1 MRARGRGRAIA
12 FRIIDWCVRFS
23 CINVCVEEGRERD
36 CGGDADDGCQR
47 EHKSHHDAS
56 KVARDH
62 GVDNDEDVLI
72 TEITE
77 AQEDADGEEEDEEIE
92 VHEERGPGSR
102 LMFRD

>member
-1 MRARGRGRAIA
+1 
-12 FRIIDWCVRFS
+12 
-23 CINVCVEEGRERD
+23 
-36 CGGDADDGCQR
+36 
-47 EHKSHHDAS
+47 
-56 KVARDH
+56 
-62 GVDNDEDVLI
+62 VLI